1 MSNITTLIVV
11 GAVMFAVLGGV
22 TLLSHIYS
30 LNSIKSRTAQRVGQP
45 NERFGKLINT
55 FLLHLISG
63 EHKQRTVRSQPYL
76 LYTSV
81 RRFQRRTRQ
90 RKSLFRKESWSAVPG
105 TPLP

>member
-1 MSNITTLIVV
+1 MKQTYKRPKPNQDIRDAIKKSPVFTYEV
-11 GAVMFAVLGGV
+11 AEALGI
-22 TLLSHIYS
+22 S
-30 LNSIKSRTAQRVGQP
+30 A
-45 NERFGKLINT
+45 NT

-105 TPLP
+105 TPPP